1 MEINLYLLLSLLI
14 ALLVISYL
22 LGKLH
27 RVRGQLFLIRDAL
40 NDIKAGNLNRRV
52 LVRESDLTKQICY
65 DINEIAMSSQSRL
78 IQQKQSE
85 QAYKRLMTSLSHD
98 VKTPLAS
105 LVGYLEA
112 VESKMVTGAEKEEY
126 IRVAM
131 EKAHHLKDFVTA
143 LFEWVKL
150 DAGEQIFHFEVCDLN
165 ELSRDIMADWVPLL
179 ENHDLSYEIE
189 IPETE
194 YMTRVDST
202 AYTRILNNLLQN
214 ILTHSD
220 ASKVFLT
227 VTETEQQVKIV
238 VADNGNGI
246 AASDLPHIFE
256 RMYQCDHSRSA
267 KGNGLGLSIAKE
279 LVSIHKGTITAASVP
294 GNGTTFIIR
303 ACSISRSSPF
313 MDSFGDLYTLAFK
326 NLSSLFLPIVL
337 GMFATTLFF
346 DEHKND
352 TMKELLIIPITKAQ
366 LYFSKVAVVI
376 LMSVGLCLITFLL
389 CVVGGLIAGGFPD
402 LNAQTLMDAGLLYL
416 AGGILIPIAMLP
428 IVFLSTLSKGY
439 ILPIGATLLYLIP
452 VVIAPA
458 YLTGIH
464 PLASVMGIY
473 PHISEAAAAMVE
485 SLMQGVLFNTSPLVC
500 VGSLLLIG
508 ATFAAASVV
517 ALKKQSY

>member
-52 LVRESDLTKQICY
+52 LARESDLTKQICY

-85 QAYKRLMTSLSHD
+85 QD

-227 VTETEQQVKIV
+227 VTETEQQAKIV

-294 GNGTTFIIR
+294 GNGTTFII
-303 ACSISRSSPF
+303 
-313 MDSFGDLYTLAFK
+313 
-326 NLSSLFLPIVL
+326 
-337 GMFATTLFF
+337 
-346 DEHKND
+346 
-352 TMKELLIIPITKAQ
+352 
-366 LYFSKVAVVI
+366 
-376 LMSVGLCLITFLL
+376 
-389 CVVGGLIAGGFPD
+389 
-402 LNAQTLMDAGLLYL
+402 
-416 AGGILIPIAMLP
+416 
-428 IVFLSTLSKGY
+428 
-439 ILPIGATLLYLIP
+439 ILPK
-452 VVIAPA
+452 
-458 YLTGIH
+458 
-464 PLASVMGIY
+464 
-473 PHISEAAAAMVE
+473 
-485 SLMQGVLFNTSPLVC
+485 
-500 VGSLLLIG
+500 
-508 ATFAAASVV
+508 
-517 ALKKQSY
+517 AL